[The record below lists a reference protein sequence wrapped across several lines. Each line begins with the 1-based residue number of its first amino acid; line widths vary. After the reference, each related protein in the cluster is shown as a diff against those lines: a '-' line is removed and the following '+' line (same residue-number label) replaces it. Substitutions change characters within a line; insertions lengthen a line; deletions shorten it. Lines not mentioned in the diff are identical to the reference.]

1 MLAKIVQKKF
11 VLFTVKGRTRTGIKP
26 IAILEKIAL
35 NIPLHVKF
43 CQHILLVERISND
56 LGKKREPVQNE

>member
-11 VLFTVKGRTRTGIKP
+11 VLFTVKGIKP

-35 NIPLHVKF
+35 NIPLHAKF
-43 CQHILLVERISND
+43 CQHILLVKRISND

>member
-11 VLFTVKGRTRTGIKP
+11 VLFTVKGIKP

-43 CQHILLVERISND
+43 CQHILLVKRISND